1 VRRSGRAG
9 ALVALIGGAV
19 RPRRPRLTFTV
30 IAGAVVVLAGAA
42 TGCDAGKTK
51 LIGADYP
58 TCQMAPVIPPASL
71 GVSSFYGKYLDGS
84 GIPVLASPNVADQA
98 VVSACLIVTHMLV
111 KREDVREAMINQG
124 MSVAVIGVNE
134 VTTQIP
140 EYRNLN
146 AMFPNQNWDRLRG
159 VGATIMIPVSSVG
172 EENLLCLQS
181 DTFAGEQLLVQTF
194 ATAVLLGVE
203 DADSTFESRL
213 NAAFQAATST
223 GLWQNTYAAV
233 NEIEYYAEG
242 VQSWFDAN
250 HYVAQPDGNNGPIST
265 RGELKAYDPSLA
277 ALISETMRD
286 DAWRPSCP

>member
-1 VRRSGRAG
+1 M
-9 ALVALIGGAV
+9 
-19 RPRRPRLTFTV
+19 T
-30 IAGAVVVLAGAA
+30 
-42 TGCDAGKTK
+42 
-51 LIGADYP
+51 
-58 TCQMAPVIPPASL
+58 
-71 GVSSFYGKYLDGS
+71 
-84 GIPVLASPNVADQA
+84 
-98 VVSACLIVTHMLV
+98 
-111 KREDVREAMINQG
+111 
-124 MSVAVIGVNE
+124 VAVIGVNE

-172 EENLLCLQS
+172 EENLLCLQN

-223 GLWQNTYAAV
+223 GLWRDTYAAV

-277 ALISETMRD
+277 TLISETMRD

>member
-1 VRRSGRAG
+1 FRSP
-9 ALVALIGGAV
+9 VA
-19 RPRRPRLTFTV
+19 
-30 IAGAVVVLAGAA
+30 
-42 TGCDAGKTK
+42 
-51 LIGADYP
+51 
-58 TCQMAPVIPPASL
+58 PPASL
-71 GVSSFYGKYLDGS
+71 GVSSFYGKYLDGD
-84 GIPVLASPNVADQA
+84 GIPVLSSPAVSDQA

-111 KREDVREAMINQG
+111 KRDDVQMAMINQG
-124 MSVAVIGVNE
+124 MTVAVIGVNE

-172 EENLLCLQS
+172 EENLLCLPS

-223 GLWQNTYAAV
+223 GLWRDTYAAV

-242 VQSWFDAN
+242 V
-250 HYVAQPDGNNGPIST
+250 
-265 RGELKAYDPSLA
+265 
-277 ALISETMRD
+277 
-286 DAWRPSCP
+286 